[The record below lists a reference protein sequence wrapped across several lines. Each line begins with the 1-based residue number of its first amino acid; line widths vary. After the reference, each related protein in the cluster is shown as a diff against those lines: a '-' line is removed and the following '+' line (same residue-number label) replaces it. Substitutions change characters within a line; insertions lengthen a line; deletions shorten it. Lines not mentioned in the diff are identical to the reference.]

1 MLAKLL
7 DKRTL
12 ISSLALILSTFS
24 IYYLFRRR
32 SRKYE
37 RVAKISKLSIYP
49 VKSLNGVEVDHLII
63 KEVCHYGKYR
73 DRSGLYLKFYFI
85 LLSSFQILSI
95 CLI

>member
-7 DKRTL
+7 DSRTL

-37 RVAKISKLSIYP
+37 RVAKVSKLSIYP
-49 VKSLNGVEVDHLII
+49 VKSLNGVEVDSLTI

-73 DRSGLYLKFYFI
+73 DRSIFEI
-85 LLSSFQILSI
+85 LLYFTLT
-95 CLI
+95 